1 MVAAAVPVC
10 GGYDK
15 HKVLAMQHISF
26 RIYHGA
32 KDLVVPVANSQ
43 NIVAAMRNNKM
54 AVHYIELPEVKHDAW
69 LNAYKSSELLEW
81 LFSIRKK

>member
-1 MVAAAVPVC
+1 VC
-10 GGYDK
+10 GGYDVQ
-15 HKVLAMQHISF
+15 KVADMQRISF

-43 NIVAAMRNNKM
+43 KMVAAMRSMKM
-54 AVHYIELPEVKHDAW
+54 AVQYIELPEVKHDAW

-81 LFSIRKK
+81 LFSIQKK